1 MPSDT
6 ERITN
11 EFMDRNGY
19 GDAAQGANGG
29 CTGDGDL
36 RLRGD
41 KSLFLKHNCVLEMTT
56 AAYEHAPDLSAERAS
71 HLSAVS

>member
-1 MPSDT
+1 MPSNT

-19 GDAAQGANGG
+19 GNATPGAHGERTKDGEGRLHGG
-29 CTGDGDL
+29 ISQL
-36 RLRGD
+36 S
-41 KSLFLKHNCVLEMTT
+41 KQNCVLEMTA
-56 AAYEHAPDLSAERAS
+56 AAYERTS

>member
-19 GDAAQGANGG
+19 GDASQGANGG
-29 CTGDGDL
+29 CIEDGDL

-41 KSLFLKHNCVLEMTT
+41 RSPFLKHNCVLEMTT
-56 AAYEHAPDLSAERAS
+56 AAYERVSD
-71 HLSAVS
+71 LSAVSR